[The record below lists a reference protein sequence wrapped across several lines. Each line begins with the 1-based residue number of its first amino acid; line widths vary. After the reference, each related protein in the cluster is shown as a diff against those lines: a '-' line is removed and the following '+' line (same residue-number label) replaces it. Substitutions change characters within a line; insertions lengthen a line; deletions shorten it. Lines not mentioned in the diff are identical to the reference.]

1 MLAVILSNR
10 CDQYVGGAIDT
21 LNLVSGWDDLVVVDD
36 SGDRDHRAQL
46 AATGVRVIPV
56 SDAPAGYVAAM
67 RRVFEVFRDQAG
79 EHALFWEED
88 FRALAPIDAAAAVAQ
103 LEAHSLAQV
112 AFLRGPWFGN
122 EHTHG
127 GVIEAREHEGG
138 VFDSRDGLVFHA
150 DHWTGN
156 PHVLPAWVWGRRWPD
171 APWSE
176 SQFGRSLFAEGYRCA
191 YQAGVQVDHIGIR
204 AGTDY

>member
-10 CDQYVGGAIDT
+10 RDQYVHGAIDT
-21 LNLVSGWDDLVVVDD
+21 LNLVTGWDDLVVVDD
-36 SGDRDHRAQL
+36 SGDPDHRAAL
-46 AATGVRVIPV
+46 AGTGARVVPV
-56 SDAPAGYVAAM
+56 ADEPAGYVAAM
-67 RRVFEVFRDQAG
+67 RTAFATMTG
-79 EHALFWEED
+79 EHCLFWEED

-103 LEAHSLAQV
+103 LEEHHLAQV

-138 VFDSRDGLVFHA
+138 VFDRRDRLVFHA

-156 PHVLPAWVWGRRWPD
+156 PHVLPSWVWARRWPD

-176 SQFGRSLFAEGYRCA
+176 SQFGRALFAEGHRCA
-191 YQAGVQVDHIGIR
+191 YQAGVQVDHVGVR
-204 AGTDY
+204 SGFAY